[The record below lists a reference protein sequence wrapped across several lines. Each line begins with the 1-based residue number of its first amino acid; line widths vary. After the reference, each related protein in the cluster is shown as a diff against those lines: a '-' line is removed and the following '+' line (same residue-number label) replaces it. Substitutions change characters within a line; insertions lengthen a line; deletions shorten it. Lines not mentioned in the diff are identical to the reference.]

1 MIEGLLFGLI
11 STLHCAGMCG
21 PLALYAHKQFSN
33 MPILS
38 NVLYQFGRVLI
49 YVLIGQLVY
58 LIGLSFSVFK
68 WQQYVSIGFG
78 AVLLLYTLGIYWF
91 KWEWLNGKA
100 NRFNQWLQQLILK
113 SGRSSAFAMGLV
125 NGLLPCG
132 AVYIAATF
140 CVSFESP
147 LEAANY
153 MLFFG
158 LGTLPV
164 FIAVWRLLSN
174 AFQFKLKPLVKWYKV
189 LPVLVAILMI
199 LRGANLGIPYLSP
212 EITHSEHTVKVK
224 NCCK

>member
-21 PLALYAHKQFSN
+21 PLALYAHKQFTQK
-33 MPILS
+33 PILS

-49 YVLIGQLVY
+49 YILIGQLVY
-58 LIGLSFSVFK
+58 IIGLSFSLFK
-68 WQQYVSIGFG
+68 WQQNVSIVFGF
-78 AVLLLYTLGIYWF
+78 VLLLYTLGLTWF
-91 KWEWLNGKA
+91 KWEWLKRFA
-100 NRFNQWLQQLILK
+100 NLFAQKSQKLILK
-113 SGRSSAFAMGLV
+113 TGRSSAFAMGVV

-140 CVSFESP
+140 SVSFNSS

-158 LGTLPV
+158 IGTLPV
-164 FIAVWRLLSN
+164 FIAVWSLLSN
-174 AFQFKLKPLVKWYKV
+174 TLQFKLKPLVKIYKV
-189 LPVLVAILMI
+189 LPLLVALLMI
-199 LRGANLGIPYLSP
+199 LRGVNLGIPFLSP
-212 EITHSEHTVKVK
+212 EISQNAHSVEVK

>member
-21 PLALYAHKQFSN
+21 PLALYAHKQFTQK
-33 MPILS
+33 PILS
-38 NVLYQFGRVLI
+38 NVLYQFGRILI
-49 YVLIGQLVY
+49 YILIGQLVY
-58 LIGLSFSVFK
+58 IIGLSFSLFK
-68 WQQYVSIGFG
+68 WQQNVSIVFG
-78 AVLLLYTLGIYWF
+78 LILLFYALGIYWF
-91 KWEWLNGKA
+91 KWAWLNGFA
-100 NRFNQWLQQLILK
+100 NSFSQKVQRLVLK
-113 SGRSSAFAMGLV
+113 RGRSSAFAMGIV

-140 CVSFESP
+140 CVGFHTA

-158 LGTLPV
+158 LGTMPI
-164 FIAVWRLLSN
+164 FIAVWSLLSN